1 MAAMKTVFRVR
12 LRLTSFGAEG
22 KKWEKLVVDRPS
34 AEDANELIKWAH
46 RLDSANNLQRPP
58 EHACKVERLKIPA
71 DGPPLQPLDSICA
84 SLEGHFT
91 LHRT

>member
-12 LRLTSFGAEG
+12 LRLASFGAQEM
-22 KKWEKLVVDRPS
+22 KWEKLVVDRPS
-34 AEDANELIKWAH
+34 AEDANELIKWAY

-58 EHACKVERLKIPA
+58 EHACKVERLKISA

-84 SLEGHFT
+84 SLEAHFT
-91 LHRT
+91 LHRS

>member
-12 LRLTSFGAEG
+12 LRRASFGAQEM
-22 KKWEKLVVDRPS
+22 KWEKLVVDRPS
-34 AEDANELIKWAH
+34 AEDANELIKWAY
-46 RLDSANNLQRPP
+46 RLDSANDLQRPA

-71 DGPPLQPLDSICA
+71 DGPPLQPLESICA
-84 SLEGHFT
+84 SLEAHFI